1 MSKIGSAG
9 ILVLMLVAGCA
20 SEPAKPVLVPL
31 QPIPH
36 LRYPLAMLQQGREGD
51 VTVEC
56 TITTEGTTKDCIAT
70 RSAGGAAFVTAAIEF
85 ESRMRFAPVLRDGV
99 PVEIPRHEFQVSFRL
114 GR

>member
-1 MSKIGSAG
+1 MLKVRSAG

-31 QPIPH
+31 QPMPR

-56 TITTEGTTKDCIAT
+56 TITTTGTTKDCVVS
-70 RSAGGAAFVTAAIEF
+70 RSAGGVAFIQAAIDF
-85 ESRMRFAPVLRDGV
+85 ESQMRFEPVLQDGV
-99 PVEIPRHEFQVSFRL
+99 AVEVPHHAFQVAFRL